1 MVPENHG
8 ISSAAIPRFATT
20 SFKSSLYL
28 DDARIGRFRPQARK
42 LHQQFLELVA
52 DAPSSRNVLDFLIHG
67 ADKIST
73 IGDRHRRGLK
83 AWHGVNHFRAS
94 IANKL
99 QNVTAR
105 DVYFGGRSRGLMH
118 LGARILSR
126 SCSRILSVDLNW
138 PVYQHELAETAK
150 KVDCDLVVAR
160 IQDHIIAERW
170 DVDDL
175 CTYLCDAYDRNRCD
189 GLFLPAVDSMGIRM
203 PIAEIVRR
211 LRTKQHVRFVL
222 VDAAQALGY
231 TGLNEIGSSADFI
244 VAGTHKWVGSYIP
257 LGIGIAT
264 NPRSQQW
271 IANFSHSAIGT
282 KGGGDSLLHM
292 LHSIDKGCDTLFPET
307 VNLGG
312 LIAGFGAW
320 TATPSPNSALETRIS
335 NADLVASIAEFN
347 GWEPLRPNESMRSGS
362 LILQS
367 TNRQTR
373 QRSTD
378 EIRNSFADSGIVLSA
393 YANGLVRMA
402 MPETLLTTEQFLWIQ
417 DALHSV
423 DNPLRIAC

>member
-1 MVPENHG
+1 MPHE
-8 ISSAAIPRFATT
+8 T
-20 SFKSSLYL
+20 LYL
-28 DDARIGRFRPQARK
+28 DDARIGRFRPHARK
-42 LHQQFLELVA
+42 LHQRFLELVA
-52 DAPSSRNVLDFLIHG
+52 DAPSSRNVLDYLIHG
-67 ADKIST
+67 AEKISS
-73 IGDRHRRGLK
+73 IGDRHKRGLK
-83 AWHGVNHFRAS
+83 AWHGVKHFRTS
-94 IANKL
+94 IANTF
-99 QNVTAR
+99 QNVATR
-105 DVYFGGRSRGLMH
+105 DVYFAGRSRGLMH
-118 LGARILSR
+118 LGASILSR

-150 KVDCDLVVAR
+150 QVDCELVVAR

-189 GLFLPAVDSMGIRM
+189 GLFLPAVDSMGIRL
-203 PIAEIVRR
+203 PIAEIVQR
-211 LRTKQHVRFVL
+211 LRAKQDIRFVL
-222 VDAAQALGY
+222 VDAAQALGH
-231 TGLNEIGSSADFI
+231 TDLNEIGSFADFI

-257 LGIGIAT
+257 LGVGIAM
-264 NPRSQQW
+264 NPKSQQW
-271 IANFSHSAIGT
+271 IANFSNSAMGT
-282 KGGGDSLLHM
+282 KSSGDSLLHM

-320 TATPSPNSALETRIS
+320 TATPSPQSALDMRIA

-347 GWEPLRPNESMRSGS
+347 GWEPLRPNEAMRSGS

-373 QRSTD
+373 QRSND
-378 EIRNSFADSGIVLSA
+378 EVRNAFADSGIVLST
-393 YANGLVRMA
+393 YANGIVRMA
-402 MPETLLTTEQFLWIQ
+402 MPETLLKTEQILWIQ
-417 DALHSV
+417 DALHRV